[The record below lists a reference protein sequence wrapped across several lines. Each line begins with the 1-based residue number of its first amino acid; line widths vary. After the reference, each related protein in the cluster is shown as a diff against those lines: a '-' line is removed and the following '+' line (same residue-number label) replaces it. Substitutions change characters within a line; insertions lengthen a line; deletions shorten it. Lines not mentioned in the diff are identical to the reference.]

1 MTYELISVGLG
12 AASGIIGTYIK
23 MQNEIVKV
31 KSRVY
36 SLEKQE
42 GEVKTLLKEL
52 CEGMQ
57 DIKILLA
64 EKGIKK

>member
-31 KSRVY
+31 KSRVF

-42 GEVKTLLKEL
+42 TKVQATLDVLV
-52 CEGMQ
+52 EGVNE
-57 DIKILLA
+57 IKILLA
-64 EKGIKK
+64 KKGIE

>member
-42 GEVKTLLKEL
+42 TKVQATLDVLV
-52 CEGMQ
+52 EGVNE
-57 DIKILLA
+57 IKILLA
-64 EKGIKK
+64 KKGIE